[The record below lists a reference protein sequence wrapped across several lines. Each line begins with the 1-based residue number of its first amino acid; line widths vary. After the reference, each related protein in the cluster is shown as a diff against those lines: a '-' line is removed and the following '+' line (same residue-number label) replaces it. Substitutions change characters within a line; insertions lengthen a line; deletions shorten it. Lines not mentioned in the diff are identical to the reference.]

1 MLAIIFPAIAGQE
14 GVEANVT
21 GTPTVGGLFPHFG
34 LGAGSNVTAPENER
48 MIAKT
53 YLQYRDGNFVPVDS
67 ITYQYSNG
75 RGSLPN
81 PDDINNDEHILF
93 DLSTTYVFNASVAG
107 YENSKQRVQYFSNNK
122 VSELVYKKWHDLS
135 SSWKN
140 AERYIYTY
148 DNSGKMHS
156 SLLQLWYGTLWTND
170 MNSVLNYDN
179 NNNIV
184 QMNSPTYTID
194 FVYDQNNNLVLI
206 EDKVLSQGGGWT
218 NNERKRYKY
227 NGTEVSEYVL
237 EKWVNGSWVNISKW
251 EYAHDAQFNVILAT
265 EYTWSVG
272 GWLQTIQEENVY
284 DPDGNLLKSIEK
296 TWNAATGTF
305 VNNKMEERVYNNSD
319 LPIMVTTWSWDGQ
332 NWMHSSNDIQVRY
345 YYEIYFPAS
354 VNAITTLADIK
365 VFPVPATDIIN
376 VALQVDKPLDVA
388 VSLTDVTGKLV
399 YTEEVRYTGGY
410 THAIPVRHL
419 GTGNYA
425 LHISGQGVNI
435 GRTVAVSH

>member
-1 MLAIIFPAIAGQE
+1 
-14 GVEANVT
+14 
-21 GTPTVGGLFPHFG
+21 
-34 LGAGSNVTAPENER
+34 
-48 MIAKT
+48 
-53 YLQYRDGNFVPVDS
+53 
-67 ITYQYSNG
+67 
-75 RGSLPN
+75 
-81 PDDINNDEHILF
+81 INNDEHVLF
-93 DLSTTYVFNASVAG
+93 DLSTTYAFNASVAG
-107 YENSKQRVQYFSNNK
+107 YENSKQRIQYFSNNK

-206 EDKVLSQGGGWT
+206 EDKILSQGGGWT

-251 EYAHDAQFNVILAT
+251 EYVHDAQSIVILAT
-265 EYTWSVG
+265 EYTWGIS

-332 NWMHSSNDIQVRY
+332 NWIHGSNDIQVRY
-345 YYEIYFPAS
+345 YYEVYFPAS
-354 VNAITTLADIK
+354 VNAITTLGDIK
-365 VFPVPATDIIN
+365 VFPVPATDVIN
-376 VALQVDKPLDVA
+376 VALQADKPLDIA

-399 YTEEVRYTGGY
+399 YTEEIRYTDGY
-410 THAIPVRHL
+410 NHAIPVSHL
-419 GTGNYA
+419 PTGNYA